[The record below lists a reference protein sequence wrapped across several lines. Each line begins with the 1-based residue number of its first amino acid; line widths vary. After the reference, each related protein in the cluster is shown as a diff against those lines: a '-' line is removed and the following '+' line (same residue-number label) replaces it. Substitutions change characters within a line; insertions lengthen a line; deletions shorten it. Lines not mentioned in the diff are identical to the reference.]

1 MNTDLYVIHN
11 PAAGARHPERLRRR
25 VEAALSARSVRF
37 EYTYTNAP
45 GHGRELVREALAAGY
60 ARVLVAGG
68 DGTVLE
74 AVESLVESQAALALL
89 PIGTGN
95 QLAANMG
102 LPKGIEKSIDVAV
115 AGTVRRIDVGMLDG
129 RPFSCFAGAG
139 FDAEVVRPDSDLKR
153 KIGYLAYVHAAA
165 GAAFA
170 PKPSSIAVTVA
181 GERTVCNGIGVE
193 VANMPALTAPLLVR
207 PIDLVPDG
215 KPDDGLLDV
224 CVLAV
229 EKTIDFVTA
238 LTSIMVGRT
247 EKDPR
252 LRYFRGKEVT
262 VEADPPLP
270 VQIDGER
277 LEITTPFSATVR
289 PGALGILVPALQS

>member
-25 VEAALSARSVRF
+25 VEAVLTARSVGF
-37 EYTYTNAP
+37 EYAYTESP
-45 GHGRELVREALAAGY
+45 GHGRELVKEALAAGY
-60 ARVLVAGG
+60 ARILVAGG

-74 AVESLVESQAALALL
+74 AVESLVGSRAALALL
-89 PIGTGN
+89 PVGTGN

-115 AGTVRRIDVGMLDG
+115 GGTVRRIDVGMLDG
-129 RPFSCFAGAG
+129 RPFACFAGAG

-170 PKPSSIAVTVA
+170 PKPSSIAVTVD
-181 GERTVCNGIGVE
+181 GVRSVCTGIGVE

-215 KPDDGLLDV
+215 RPDDGLLDV

-229 EKTIDFVTA
+229 EKTIDVVSA

-252 LRYFRGKEVT
+252 LQYFRGKEVV

-277 LEITTPFSATVR
+277 LELMTPFKATVR
-289 PGALGILVPALQS
+289 PGALGILVPAQQS

>member
-1 MNTDLYVIHN
+1 MSTDLFVIHN

-25 VEAALSARSVRF
+25 VETALTARSVRF
-37 EYTYTNAP
+37 EYAYTREP
-45 GHGRELVREALAAGY
+45 GHGRELVSEALAAGY

-74 AVESLVESQAALALL
+74 AVESLVDSPASIALL
-89 PIGTGN
+89 PVGTGN

-102 LPKGIEKSIDVAV
+102 LPRGIEKSIDVAV
-115 AGTVRRIDVGMLDG
+115 GGVERRVDVGMVED
-129 RPFSCFAGAG
+129 RPFACIAGAG

-153 KIGYLAYVHAAA
+153 RIGYLAYVQAAA

-170 PKPSSIAVTVA
+170 PKPASIAVTVD
-181 GERTVCNGIGVE
+181 GVREVCTGIGVE

-229 EKTIDFVTA
+229 EKTIDLVSA

-252 LRYFRGKEVT
+252 LRYFRGREVI

-277 LEITTPFSATVR
+277 LEMTTPFRATVR
-289 PGALGILVPALQS
+289 PGALGILVPARQS

>member
-37 EYTYTNAP
+37 EYAYTNAP

-170 PKPSSIAVTVA
+170 PKPSSIAVTVD

-247 EKDPR
+247 DKDPR
-252 LRYFRGKEVT
+252 LRYFRGREVT

-277 LEITTPFSATVR
+277 LEMTTPFSATVR
-289 PGALGILVPALQS
+289 PGALGILVPAQQS

>member
-25 VEAALSARSVRF
+25 VEAALAARSVRF
-37 EYTYTNAP
+37 EYVFTRAP
-45 GHGRELVREALAAGY
+45 GHGRELVSEALEAGY
-60 ARVLVAGG
+60 ERVLVAGG

-74 AVESLVESQAALALL
+74 AVEALVDSPAAIALL
-89 PIGTGN
+89 PVGTGN

-102 LPKGIEKSIDVAV
+102 LPRGIEKSIDVAV
-115 AGTVRRIDVGMLDG
+115 GGTERRIDVGMVDG
-129 RPFSCFAGAG
+129 RPFACIAGAG

-153 KIGYLAYVHAAA
+153 RIGYLAYVQAAA
-165 GAAFA
+165 SAAFT
-170 PKPSSIAVTVA
+170 PRPSTISVTVD
-181 GERTVCNGIGVE
+181 GVREVCTGIGVE

-207 PIDLVPDG
+207 PVDLVPDG

-224 CVLAV
+224 CVLSV
-229 EKTIDFVTA
+229 EKTIDLVTA
-238 LTSIMVGRT
+238 LTSIMMGRT

-252 LRYFRGKEVT
+252 LRYFRGREVV

-270 VQIDGER
+270 VQVDGER
-277 LEITTPFSATVR
+277 LDVTTPFRATVR
-289 PGALGILVPALQS
+289 PGALGILVPTTQS

>member
-1 MNTDLYVIHN
+1 MKTDIFVVHN
-11 PAAGARHPERLRRR
+11 PAAGARQPERLRRR
-25 VEAALSARSVRF
+25 VESALAARSVRF
-37 EYTYTNAP
+37 EYAYTNAP
-45 GHGRELVREALAAGY
+45 GHGRELVRQALADGY

-74 AVESLVESQAALALL
+74 AVDSLVDSRAALALL
-89 PIGTGN
+89 PVGTGN

-115 AGTVRRIDVGMLDG
+115 SGTVRRIDVGMLDG
-129 RPFSCFAGAG
+129 RPFMCFAGAG

-170 PKPSSIAVTVA
+170 PKPSAITVTVD
-181 GERTVCNGIGVE
+181 GVRNVCNGIGVE

-252 LRYFRGKEVT
+252 LQYFRGKQVS

-277 LEITTPFSATVR
+277 LDITTPFEATVR
-289 PGALGILVPALQS
+289 PGALGILVPAQHS

>member
-1 MNTDLYVIHN
+1 LSTDLYVIHN
-11 PAAGARHPERLRRR
+11 PAAGARQPERLRRR
-25 VEAALSARSVRF
+25 VEAALAARSVRF
-37 EYTYTNAP
+37 EYAYTNAP
-45 GHGRELVREALAAGY
+45 GHGRELVKRALADGY
-60 ARVLVAGG
+60 GRVLVAGG

-74 AVESLVESQAALALL
+74 AVDSLADSRAALALL
-89 PIGTGN
+89 PVGTGN

-115 AGTVRRIDVGMLDG
+115 GGMVRRIDVGMLEG
-129 RPFSCFAGAG
+129 RPFMCFAGAG

-170 PKPSSIAVTVA
+170 PKPSSITVTVD
-181 GERTVCNGIGVE
+181 GVRNVCSGIGVE

-229 EKTIDFVTA
+229 EKTIDFVSA

-252 LRYFRGKEVT
+252 LQYFRGKEVT

-277 LEITTPFSATVR
+277 LEMTTPFKTTVR
-289 PGALGILVPALQS
+289 PGALGILVPAQQS